1 MGLVNWVRELM
12 GTSTQTQL
20 DLRDE
25 AHVMEVKGGKMLVK
39 NFKAAFK
46 EEFGVDIKVHQGL
59 SFGHFADDDATIA
72 SICSDKVTNPSWNVA
87 LHGNLTVRNAEEAIK
102 DAMGFR
108 VQILA
113 KDGTNAD
120 NDARLSSLR

>member
-1 MGLVNWVRELM
+1 
-12 GTSTQTQL
+12 
-20 DLRDE
+20 
-25 AHVMEVKGGKMLVK
+25 MEVKHGKMLVK
-39 NFKAAFK
+39 NFRANFR

-59 SFGHFADDDATIA
+59 SFGQFADDEATIA
-72 SICSDKVTNPSWNVA
+72 SICSDKITNPSWA
-87 LHGNLTVRNAEEAIK
+87 ITLHGNMTVGSAETAIK

-120 NDARLSSLR
+120 NAARLGALK